1 MLYVD
6 CFHERLGRLKVA
18 LRARKDKEV
27 AEALG
32 LGEKAFNAR
41 KARNSFP
48 EKELRALAQQRPEL
62 GIDVEYVLTGGR
74 LTQRERDHLES
85 ARALTLGLPMDEGD
99 RQRLLA
105 QLEDGFVLLATQNA
119 ARQHDYM
126 RLMESLNSCTDESLR
141 LVLLVAEQCRLADL
155 HRSTNERGKA
165 A

>member
-1 MLYVD
+1 MNFFEEATL
-6 CFHERLGRLKVA
+6 RLKQQ
-18 LRARKDKEV
+18 LQKTQDKEI
-27 AEALG
+27 AATLG
-32 LGEKAFNAR
+32 LSAQSWAGR
-41 KARNSFP
+41 KKRNSFP

>member
-1 MLYVD
+1 MQSTFFDQQLS
-6 CFHERLGRLKVA
+6 RLKKVLEVREDQEAATA
-18 LRARKDKEV
+18 LGMTKAAFSARKTR
-27 AEALG
+27 G
-32 LGEKAFNAR
+32 
-41 KARNSFP
+41 SFP

>member
-1 MLYVD
+1 MQSTFFDQQLS
-6 CFHERLGRLKVA
+6 RLKKVLEVREDQEAATA
-18 LRARKDKEV
+18 LGMTKAAFSARKTR
-27 AEALG
+27 G
-32 LGEKAFNAR
+32 
-41 KARNSFP
+41 SFP

-126 RLMESLNSCTDESLR
+126 RLLESLNSCTDESLR

>member
-1 MLYVD
+1 MQSTFFDQQLS
-6 CFHERLGRLKVA
+6 RLKKVLEVREDQEAATA
-18 LRARKDKEV
+18 LGMTKAAFSARKTRGSV
-27 AEALG
+27 
-32 LGEKAFNAR
+32 
-41 KARNSFP
+41 P

>member
-1 MLYVD
+1 MQSTFFDQQLS
-6 CFHERLGRLKVA
+6 RLKKVLEVREDQEAATA
-18 LRARKDKEV
+18 LGMTKAAFSARKTR
-27 AEALG
+27 G
-32 LGEKAFNAR
+32 
-41 KARNSFP
+41 SFP
-48 EKELRALAQQRPEL
+48 EKELRALAQRRPEL